1 MVDFRR
7 LPCVTAA
14 KQTRDRD
21 VPCRVSVPWCASS
34 VCDKGEQAYRA
45 IARPAGPGP
54 GLEASRGLGCVRV
67 SVYTQEV
74 IGSGASPI
82 AVRAS

>member
-1 MVDFRR
+1 MT
-7 LPCVTAA
+7 VT
-14 KQTRDRD
+14 
-21 VPCRVSVPWCASS
+21 CRVSVLWCAFS